1 MNAAVFCFFYNCPVG
16 TGASVSP
23 LCYLSWLLGL
33 WSSLTEFPGEP
44 GGAHNGFGCSPRLIT
59 HYVSIQSLEHIDY
72 SMLSDNILVC
82 LVLHVHFAPHNFASD
97 IDHKAFF
104 L

>member
-1 MNAAVFCFFYNCPVG
+1 MG

-33 WSSLTEFPGEP
+33 WSSLTEFPGEA

-59 HYVSIQSLEHIDY
+59 HYVSIQSLERIDY